1 MKLNVIALALVASAF
16 AFTAQAQ
23 TVIVKEKSAPVAA
36 GVTVTTGSAAR
47 TCVNRKVTTVNANGV
62 RVTKTVRRCN

>member
-23 TVIVKEKSAPVAA
+23 TVIVKEKTAPVAT
-36 GVTVTTGSAAR
+36 GVTVTTGTAAR
-47 TCVNRKVTTVNANGV
+47 SCVNRKVTTVNAAGV
-62 RVTKTVRRCN
+62 RVTKTVRKCS